1 MYKTPRGTADILPQE
16 QAYWRYVEQKAAA
29 ICQLYGYERI
39 DTPAFEDAGLFNRSV
54 GEGTD
59 IVDKE
64 MYTFDDRGG
73 NKLALAP
80 EGTASVCR
88 AYLEH
93 GMQNLPQP
101 VKLYYIASMFRY
113 ERPQAGRYRQH
124 RQFGCEA
131 VGSDD
136 PALDA
141 EVIDT
146 AWQFYVSMGI
156 SQMFLVINSIGCKE
170 CRPKYLDA
178 LKEHYLR
185 HGDKL
190 CTDCNIRLVKN
201 RMRLLD
207 CKKPSCQPVADS
219 APKSVDYFCPACAE
233 HFSQLQKHLGLLGI
247 PFGVNHRL
255 VRGFDYYT
263 RTVFEV
269 QPRGGGSQSS
279 LGGGG
284 RYDGLIEELGGKPTP
299 GVGFGIGIDRVILQ
313 LKSENI
319 PVPPVVT
326 PQVFIACLGDAARD
340 EAIKLA
346 ATLRRSGIGVI
357 QAIGARS
364 LKAQLR
370 QANSL
375 SISRAVII
383 GDEEVKS
390 GTAILRDMTTASQQ
404 TVPLAKLPELLK

>member
-1 MYKTPRGTADILPQE
+1 MYQAPRGTQDILPEE
-16 QAYWRYVEQKAAA
+16 QAYWRFVEQKAAH

-39 DTPAFEDAGLFNRSV
+39 DTPVIEDAGLFNRSV

-64 MYTFDDRGG
+64 MYTFEDRGG

-113 ERPQAGRYRQH
+113 GRPQAGRYRQH

-146 AWQFYVSMGI
+146 AWQFYTSMNI
-156 SQMFLVINSIGCKE
+156 SQLFLALNSIGCKE
-170 CRPKYLDA
+170 CRHAYLDA
-178 LKEHYLR
+178 LKEHYVR
-185 HGDKL
+185 HGEKL

-207 CKKPSCQPVADS
+207 CKKPSCQPVANS
-219 APKSVDYFCPACAE
+219 APKSIDYLCPACAE
-233 HFSQLQKHLGLLGI
+233 HFSQLQKYLGLLGI

-263 RTVFEV
+263 RTVFEI
-269 QPRGGGSQSS
+269 QPASGGSQSA

-284 RYDGLIEELGGKPTP
+284 RYDRLIEELGGKPIP
-299 GVGFGIGIDRVILQ
+299 AVGFGLGIDRIILQ
-313 LKSENI
+313 LKDQKI
-319 PVPPVVT
+319 DVPPIAK
-326 PQVFIACLGDAARD
+326 PQVFIAYLGDTARE
-340 EAIKLA
+340 EAFKL
-346 ATLRRSGIGVI
+346 TDSLRCLGIGVI
-357 QAIGARS
+357 QAIGDRS

-370 QANSL
+370 QANTL
-375 SISRAVII
+375 GALKAVII
-383 GDEEVKS
+383 GDEELKA
-390 GTAILRDMTTASQQ
+390 GTAILRNMTTASQE
-404 TVPLAKLPELLK
+404 TVPLAQLPLLLK